1 MMDIDDEPITKFLVL
16 LIMLLQ
22 SLCFHIE
29 RTPFLGFMLS
39 LIVVIDIE
47 EIIVMLVYLH
57 HKITCNLG
65 LLPIELGHWVH
76 FPFHAHKSLNLL
88 HMKFC
93 FSEPKLMLMKLSGPN
108 SLEISKYLDFLHFHV
123 P

>member
-1 MMDIDDEPITKFLVL
+1 MMDIDDEPIIRFIVL

-29 RTPFLGFMLS
+29 LPPFPGFMLS
-39 LIVVIDIE
+39 VVIVTNIE
-47 EIIVMLVYLH
+47 EIVVMLVYLH

-65 LLPIELGHWVH
+65 LLPTKLGHWVH
-76 FPFHAHKSLNLL
+76 SPFHAHESPNLL

-93 FSEPKLMLMKLSGPN
+93 FNEPKLMLMKLSGPN
-108 SLEISKYLDFLHFHV
+108 ALEISKYLDSLHFHV

>member
-1 MMDIDDEPITKFLVL
+1 MDIDDELIIGFILL

-29 RTPFLGFMLS
+29 MPPFLGFMLS
-39 LIVVIDIE
+39 VVIVTDIKEIVV
-47 EIIVMLVYLH
+47 MLLYLH

-65 LLPIELGHWVH
+65 LLPIELGHCMH
-76 FPFHAHKSLNLL
+76 SPFHAHESPNLL

-108 SLEISKYLDFLHFHV
+108 AFEISKYLDSLHFHV